1 MRYVAGDVIFFMFYA
16 VIDHNLLTIERSKI
30 LSVTVHVKH
39 VFSRKTYTKRR
50 YLVYVITNYT

>member
-30 LSVTVHVKH
+30 LSVIVHVNMSFQERLILS
-39 VFSRKTYTKRR
+39 VGT
-50 YLVYVITNYT
+50 